1 LSQRTHAR
9 TTGAGKHKQPEPGSQ
24 PAATSQQS
32 ADAGHAP
39 DAGPAGARNTPPATR
54 GRRAA
59 SSAAAASTPPAGPV
73 SHALDPSSLAR
84 TLRAVADELER
95 DPALASRIA
104 AASGQTAAPVDTH
117 PAAGRHDGAPTPPAP
132 APTAPRAART
142 FRPRLITGTAAELG
156 TGIPDPFALRTRLG
170 RDGLEAALAEL
181 RLGTLRAIIREHGL
195 DPAGRLAHLNDA
207 ERLRALILDASGP
220 N

>member
-1 LSQRTHAR
+1 MSQRTHAR
-9 TTGAGKHKQPEPGSQ
+9 TTGAGKRKQPEPGSQ
-24 PAATSQQS
+24 PTATPPQP
-32 ADAGHAP
+32 ADAGHTQ
-39 DAGPAGARNTPPATR
+39 DAGPAGARATAPAAR
-54 GRRAA
+54 VRRAA
-59 SSAAAASTPPAGPV
+59 SSATAASTPPAGTLSP
-73 SHALDPSSLAR
+73 ALDPSSLAR

-104 AASGQTAAPVDTH
+104 AASGQTAAPIDTH
-117 PAAGRHDGAPTPPAP
+117 PAGHRDGAPTPPDP

-156 TGIPDPFALRTRLG
+156 TGIPDPFALRARLG
-170 RDGLEAALAEL
+170 REGLEAALAEL

-207 ERLRALILDASGP
+207 ERLRAIILDASGP